1 MSKTLDRNSR
11 RPEKGPLLEIRNL
24 RIEVTANSPGGD
36 SQNTVIVDGVSLK
49 LEKGRVL
56 GLIGESGAGK
66 STIGLASMGYGRGGV
81 RITGGEIILNGRDIL
96 QGGVRGMRKVRGRT
110 VCYVAQSAAAAF
122 NPAHRLMDQVV
133 EAALLHGVANRAEA
147 QRRAVALFK
156 TLGLPDPETIGSRYP
171 HQISGGQL
179 QRVMTAMALCS
190 EPDLIVFDEPTT
202 ALDVTTQIDVLAAIK
217 DAIRDTGVAALY
229 ITHDLAV
236 VAQVSD
242 EIMVLRHGK
251 MVEHGVT
258 RQIIEAPRMDYT
270 KALVSVRSIRHE
282 EKKPSTKPLLSAVN
296 ITAAYGGGAVKV
308 VDDVSVHVHPGQTLA
323 LVGESGSGKST
334 LARIITGL
342 LPPLSGSVTFAG
354 RTLASKL
361 ANRSKSDLRE
371 LQMIYQM
378 ADVAMNPR
386 QTVGTIVGRPL
397 EFYFGMRG
405 QPRDARVAELLDEI
419 ELGKGFLDRY
429 PAELSGGQKQRV
441 CIARALAAKP
451 KLIICD
457 EVTSALDP
465 LVADGILKLLLR
477 LQKIEDVA
485 YLFITHDLATV
496 KAIADSVAVMYRGKV
511 VRYGSKTDV
520 LTPPFDAY
528 TELLLS
534 SVPEMELGWLE
545 NAIKGRRTGTCK
557 ELSPNSASVVSLFEP
572 QL

>member
-1 MSKTLDRNSR
+1 MAKATARKPHD
-11 RPEKGPLLEIRNL
+11 GPLLDIRNL
-24 RIEVTANSPGGD
+24 KIEATVYPPGEDPRRVT
-36 SQNTVIVDGVSLK
+36 IVHGVSLT
-49 LEKGRVL
+49 LQKGKVL

-66 STIGLASMGYGRGGV
+66 STIGLSSMAYGRGGV
-81 RITGGEIILNGRDIL
+81 RITGGEVILNGRDIL
-96 QGGVRGMRKVRGRT
+96 KAGKSGIRALRGRE

-133 EAALLHGVANRAEA
+133 EAALEHGTGKRAELEK
-147 QRRAVALFK
+147 RAVNLFK
-156 TLGLPDPETIGSRYP
+156 KLSLPNPETIGDRYP
-171 HQISGGQL
+171 HQVSGGQL

-251 MVEHGVT
+251 LVEWGGT
-258 RQIIEAPRMDYT
+258 RQIIKEPRQEYT
-270 KALVSVRSIRHE
+270 NQLVSVHHIEHT
-282 EKKPSTKPLLSAVN
+282 EKAPSAKPVLSVKN
-296 ITAAYGGGAVKV
+296 VTAAYAGGKVKV
-308 VDDVSVHVHPGQTLA
+308 LKNVSVNIHPGQTLA
-323 LVGESGSGKST
+323 VVGESGSGKST
-334 LARIITGL
+334 LARAITGL
-342 LPPLSGSVTFAG
+342 LPPEQGSVTFAG
-354 RTLASKL
+354 RTLSNALKDRTK
-361 ANRSKSDLRE
+361 NDLRE

-386 QTVGTIVGRPL
+386 QTVGTIIGRPL
-397 EFYFGMRG
+397 EFYFGMKGRE
-405 QPRDARVAELLDEI
+405 RDARVAELLEKI
-419 ELGKGFLDRY
+419 EMGKGFIDRY

-465 LVADGILKLLLR
+465 LVANGILKLLLD
-477 LQKIEDVA
+477 LQAEEDVA
-485 YLFITHDLATV
+485 YMFITHDLATV
-496 KAIADSVAVMYRGKV
+496 KSIADSIAVMYRGEV
-511 VRYGSKTDV
+511 VRYGPKSEV

-528 TELLLS
+528 TDLLLS
-534 SVPEMELGWLE
+534 SVPEMEMGWLE
-545 NAIKGRRTGTCK
+545 KAIAGRRMAAAG
-557 ELSPNSASVVSLFEP
+557 N
-572 QL
+572 

>member
-1 MSKTLDRNSR
+1 MTKAAASR
-11 RPEKGPLLEIRNL
+11 HEGPLLDIRNL
-24 RIEVTANSPGGD
+24 KIEATVYPPGEDPRDVT
-36 SQNTVIVDGVSLK
+36 IVDNVSLR
-49 LEKGRVL
+49 LERGKVL

-66 STIGLASMGYGRGGV
+66 STIGLSSMGYGRGGV
-81 RITGGEIILNGRDIL
+81 RITGGEVVLNGRDIL
-96 QGGVRGMRKVRGRT
+96 KAGKGGIRRMRGRE

-133 EAALLHGVANRAEA
+133 EAALEHGTASRAEA
-147 QRRAVALFK
+147 EKRAKALFRK
-156 TLGLPDPETIGSRYP
+156 LSLPDPDNIGNRYP
-171 HQISGGQL
+171 HQVSGGQL

-251 MVEHGVT
+251 LVEWGDT
-258 RQIIEAPRMDYT
+258 RQIIKEPRQEYT
-270 KALVSVRSIRHE
+270 NRLVSVHE
-282 EKKPSTKPLLSAVN
+282 IDHDEKQAPDGAPLLSVKGV
-296 ITAAYGGGAVKV
+296 AASYGNSAVKV
-308 VDDVSVHVHPGQTLA
+308 LDDVSVEIFPGQTLA
-323 LVGESGSGKST
+323 VVGESGSGKST
-334 LARIITGL
+334 LARAITGL
-342 LPPLSGSVTFAG
+342 LPPTQGTIAFDG
-354 RTLASKL
+354 RTLPNALKD
-361 ANRSKSDLRE
+361 RSHDDLRQ

-386 QTVGTIVGRPL
+386 QTIATIIGRPL

-405 QPRDARVAELLDEI
+405 RERDRRVAELLDQI
-419 ELGKGFLDRY
+419 EMGKGFADRY

-465 LVADGILKLLLR
+465 LVAHGILELLLE
-477 LQKIEDVA
+477 LQAQEDVA

-496 KAIADSVAVMYRGKV
+496 KAIADSIAVMYRGKV
-511 VRYGSKTDV
+511 VRYGPKSTV

-545 NAIKGRRTGTCK
+545 KAIAGRRM
-557 ELSPNSASVVSLFEP
+557 ESAGN
-572 QL
+572 

>member
-1 MSKTLDRNSR
+1 MARVDARKTDG
-11 RPEKGPLLEIRNL
+11 GPLLDIRNL
-24 RIEVTANSPGGD
+24 KIEATVYPPGEDPRNVT
-36 SQNTVIVDGVSLK
+36 IVDGVSLT
-49 LEKGRVL
+49 LQKGKVL

-66 STIGLASMGYGRGGV
+66 STIGLSAMGYGRGGV
-81 RITGGEIILNGRDIL
+81 RITGGEVLLNGRDIL
-96 QGGVRGMRKVRGRT
+96 KGGVGGLRRLRGKE

-122 NPAHRLMDQVV
+122 NPAHKLMDQVV
-133 EAALLHGVANRAEA
+133 EATLLHGVASRAEA
-147 QRRAVALFK
+147 EKRAVNLFRK
-156 TLGLPDPETIGSRYP
+156 LSLPNPETIGDRYP
-171 HQISGGQL
+171 HQVSGGQL

-251 MVEHGVT
+251 LVEWGGT
-258 RQIIEAPRMDYT
+258 RQIIKEPRQEYT
-270 KALVSVRSIRHE
+270 NQLVSVHHIEHQ
-282 EKKPSTKPLLSAVN
+282 EKVPGEAPFLSVKN
-296 ITAAYGGGAVKV
+296 VTAAYGGGV
-308 VDDVSVHVHPGQTLA
+308 VDVLKNVSVDIFPGQTLA
-323 LVGESGSGKST
+323 VVGESGSGKST
-334 LARIITGL
+334 LARAITGL
-342 LPPLSGSVTFAG
+342 LPPREGSINFDG
-354 RTLASKL
+354 RTLPGKL
-361 ANRSKSDLRE
+361 ADRTKNDLRE

-386 QTVGTIVGRPL
+386 QTVGTIIGRPL
-397 EFYFGMRG
+397 EFYFGLRG
-405 QPRDARVAELLDEI
+405 RERDQRVAELLEEI
-419 ELGKGFLDRY
+419 EMGKGFLDRY

-465 LVADGILKLLLR
+465 LVANGILKLLLN
-477 LQKIEDVA
+477 LQAVENVA

-496 KAIADSVAVMYRGKV
+496 KSIADSIAVMYRGAV
-511 VRYGSKTDV
+511 VRYGPKSQV
-520 LTPPFDAY
+520 LAPPFDDY
-528 TELLLS
+528 TDLLLS

-545 NAIKGRRTGTCK
+545 KAISGRRM
-557 ELSPNSASVVSLFEP
+557 ESAGN
-572 QL
+572 

>member
-1 MSKTLDRNSR
+1 MADSAANRGLLLD
-11 RPEKGPLLEIRNL
+11 IRNL
-24 RIEVTANSPGGD
+24 RIEATVYPPGEPP
-36 SQNTVIVDGVSLK
+36 NTITLVRDVSLS
-49 LEKGRVL
+49 LEKGKVL

-66 STIGLASMGYGRGGV
+66 STVGLASMGYGRGGV
-81 RITGGEIILNGRDIL
+81 RIAGGEVFLNGRDIL
-96 QGGVRGMRKVRGRT
+96 KGGVQELRKVRGGE

-133 EAALLHGVANRAEA
+133 EATLLHGVAGRAEA
-147 QRRAVALFK
+147 EKRAVALFRK
-156 TLGLPDPETIGSRYP
+156 LRLPDPEKIGRRYP
-171 HQISGGQL
+171 HQVSGGQL

-242 EIMVLRHGK
+242 EIMVLRHGE

-270 KALVSVRSIRHE
+270 KALVSVRSIEHK
-282 EKKPSTKPLLSAVN
+282 EKTPANNPVLEVKNV
-296 ITAAYGGGAVKV
+296 TAAYGGHVKV
-308 VDDVSVHVHPGQTLA
+308 LQDVSVDVHPGQTLA
-323 LVGESGSGKST
+323 VVGESGSGKST
-334 LARIITGL
+334 LARVITGL
-342 LPPLSGSVTFAG
+342 LPPISGSIAFSG
-354 RTLASKL
+354 RTLTPRL
-361 ANRSKSDLRE
+361 ADRSRGDLRE

-386 QTVGTIVGRPL
+386 LTIGTIIGRPL

-405 QPRDARVAELLDEI
+405 RERDARVADLLEEI
-419 ELGKGFLDRY
+419 EMSKGFVDRY

-496 KAIADSVAVMYRGKV
+496 KAIADSIAVMYRGNV
-511 VRYGSKTDV
+511 VRYGTKTNV

-528 TELLLS
+528 TDLLLS
-534 SVPEMELGWLE
+534 SAPEMEVGWLE
-545 NAIKGRRTGTCK
+545 NAIKGRRM
-557 ELSPNSASVVSLFEP
+557 ESAGN
-572 QL
+572 

>member
-1 MSKTLDRNSR
+1 MAKAAASAGSDTLLD
-11 RPEKGPLLEIRNL
+11 IRNL
-24 RIEVTANSPGGD
+24 RIEATVYPPGEVPKTITLVHD
-36 SQNTVIVDGVSLK
+36 VSLTLK
-49 LEKGRVL
+49 KGKVL

-66 STIGLASMGYGRGGV
+66 STIGLSSMAYGRGGV
-81 RITGGEIILNGRDIL
+81 RITGGEVLLNGRDIL
-96 QGGVRGMRKVRGRT
+96 KAGAGGVRKLRGRE

-122 NPAHRLMDQVV
+122 NPAHKLMDQVV
-133 EAALLHGVANRAEA
+133 EAAILHGVVSRAEA
-147 QRRAVALFK
+147 EKRAVALFRK
-156 TLGLPDPETIGSRYP
+156 LSLPNPETIGNRYP
-171 HQISGGQL
+171 HQVSGGQL

-217 DAIRDTGVAALY
+217 DAIRDTHVAALY

-242 EIMVLRHGK
+242 EIMVLRHGRL
-251 MVEHGVT
+251 VEWGGT
-258 RQIIEAPRMDYT
+258 RQIIKEPRQEYT
-270 KALVSVRSIRHE
+270 NALVSVHE
-282 EKKPSTKPLLSAVN
+282 IAHTEKQPEGAPALSVKN
-296 ITAAYGGGAVKV
+296 VTAAYGDGSVKV
-308 VDDVSVHVHPGQTLA
+308 LKDVSVDIHLGQTLA
-323 LVGESGSGKST
+323 VVGESGSGKST
-334 LARIITGL
+334 LARAITGL
-342 LPPLSGSVTFAG
+342 LPPQQGSIVFDG
-354 RTLASKL
+354 RKL
-361 ANRSKSDLRE
+361 ANRLADRPKEDLRQ

-386 QTVGTIVGRPL
+386 QTVGTIIGRPL

-405 QPRDARVAELLDEI
+405 RERNARVAELLDKI
-419 ELGKGFLDRY
+419 EMGKGFIDRY

-465 LVADGILKLLLR
+465 LVAHGILKLLLE
-477 LQKIEDVA
+477 LQQEEKVA

-496 KAIADSVAVMYRGKV
+496 KSIADAIAVMYRGEV
-511 VRYGSKTDV
+511 VRYGPKSQV

-534 SVPEMELGWLE
+534 SVPEMEIGWLE
-545 NAIKGRRTGTCK
+545 KAIKGRRMA
-557 ELSPNSASVVSLFEP
+557 SAGN
-572 QL
+572 

>member
-1 MSKTLDRNSR
+1 MAKATARKPHD
-11 RPEKGPLLEIRNL
+11 GPLLDIRNL
-24 RIEVTANSPGGD
+24 KIEATVYPPGEDPRRVT
-36 SQNTVIVDGVSLK
+36 IVHGVSLT
-49 LEKGRVL
+49 LQKGKVL

-66 STIGLASMGYGRGGV
+66 STIGLSSMAYGRGGV
-81 RITGGEIILNGRDIL
+81 RITGGEVILNGRDIL
-96 QGGVRGMRKVRGRT
+96 KAGKSGIRALRGRE

-133 EAALLHGVANRAEA
+133 EAALEHGTGKRAELEK
-147 QRRAVALFK
+147 RAVNLFRK
-156 TLGLPDPETIGSRYP
+156 LSLPNPETIGDRYP
-171 HQISGGQL
+171 HQVSGGQL

-251 MVEHGVT
+251 LVEWGGT
-258 RQIIEAPRMDYT
+258 RQIIKEPRQEYT
-270 KALVSVRSIRHE
+270 NQLVSVHHIEHT
-282 EKKPSTKPLLSAVN
+282 EKAPSAKPVLSVKN
-296 ITAAYGGGAVKV
+296 VTAAYAGGKVKV
-308 VDDVSVHVHPGQTLA
+308 LKNVSVDIHPGQTLA
-323 LVGESGSGKST
+323 VVGESGSGKST
-334 LARIITGL
+334 LARAITGL
-342 LPPLSGSVTFAG
+342 LPPEQGAVTFAG
-354 RTLASKL
+354 RTLSNALKDRTK
-361 ANRSKSDLRE
+361 NDLRE

-386 QTVGTIVGRPL
+386 QTVGTIIGRPL
-397 EFYFGMRG
+397 EFYFGMKSRE
-405 QPRDARVAELLDEI
+405 RDARVAELLEKI
-419 ELGKGFLDRY
+419 EMGKGFIDRY

-465 LVADGILKLLLR
+465 LVANGILKLLLD
-477 LQKIEDVA
+477 LQAEEDVA
-485 YLFITHDLATV
+485 YMFITHDLATV
-496 KAIADSVAVMYRGKV
+496 KSIADSIAVMYRGEV
-511 VRYGSKTDV
+511 VRYGPKSEV

-528 TELLLS
+528 TDLLLS
-534 SVPEMELGWLE
+534 SVPEMEMGWLE
-545 NAIKGRRTGTCK
+545 KAIAGRRMAAAG
-557 ELSPNSASVVSLFEP
+557 N
-572 QL
+572 